1 MTILSVA
8 AAEVEVMEA
17 VAVVEVAA
25 TAAVMAEVAVAA
37 SVAETDAEVSLIFV
51 NTKQKKNPCYHLK
64 IFCHCSPTNDDSN
77 VIQSVN
83 PMKKT

>member
-25 TAAVMAEVAVAA
+25 TAAVMAEVAVVA
-37 SVAETDAEVSLIFV
+37 SVAETDAEVSLIFIY
-51 NTKQKKNPCYHLK
+51 TKQ
-64 IFCHCSPTNDDSN
+64 
-77 VIQSVN
+77 
-83 PMKKT
+83 

>member
-25 TAAVMAEVAVAA
+25 TAAVMAEVAVVA
-37 SVAETDAEVSLIFV
+37 SVAETDAEVSLIFIY
-51 NTKQKKNPCYHLK
+51 TKP
-64 IFCHCSPTNDDSN
+64 
-77 VIQSVN
+77 
-83 PMKKT
+83 KTFTT